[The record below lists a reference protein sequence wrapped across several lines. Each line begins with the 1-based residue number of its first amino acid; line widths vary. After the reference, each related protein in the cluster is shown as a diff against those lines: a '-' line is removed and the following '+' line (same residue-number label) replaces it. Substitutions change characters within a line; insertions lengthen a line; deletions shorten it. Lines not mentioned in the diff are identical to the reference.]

1 MKTDDIAYEDDDASL
16 RYKILLAL
24 ESSHSRRPRKLLPA
38 QDVNVKMIHALAA
51 LHSVVDHASES
62 RVELLLL
69 GHELSGV
76 HEMTQ
81 NSLVFLRRLGET
93 RQTGANL
100 WNDQKVS
107 LCLRVDVAESQR
119 QVVLVNDG
127 GGDFLGD
134 DFIKDG
140 ALFAISHTV
149 QVRLLR
155 RQHLV
160 VRSGHCSML
169 IARGLLKLSSGTS
182 GSKLRAALECGGVRP
197 SSKREVFD
205 AKSACSSRG
214 DARERS

>member
-1 MKTDDIAYEDDDASL
+1 MKRDDLAYVDDASL
-16 RYKILLAL
+16 VNYKILPAFA
-24 ESSHSRRPRKLLPA
+24 SSHSRRPRKLLPA
-38 QDVNVKMIHALAA
+38 HDVNVKMIHALAA
-51 LHSVVDHASES
+51 LHAVVDDASES

-69 GHELSGV
+69 GHELSGI
-76 HEMTQ
+76 HEVTQ

-100 WNDQKVS
+100 RNDQKVS

-140 ALFAISHTV
+140 ALFAISHAV

-155 RQHLV
+155 SQHFV
-160 VRSGHCSML
+160 VRRGHCSML
-169 IARGLLKLSSGTS
+169 ITRGWMLKLSSS
-182 GSKLRAALECGGVRP
+182 GSVGLKLRAALGRGP
-197 SSKREVFD
+197 SSEREVFG
-205 AKSACSSRG
+205 AKRARSRRG

>member
-1 MKTDDIAYEDDDASL
+1 MRSL
-16 RYKILLAL
+16 RYKILLAFA
-24 ESSHSRRPRKLLPA
+24 SSHSRRPRKLLSTH
-38 QDVNVKMIHALAA
+38 DVNVEMIHALAA
-51 LHSVVDHASES
+51 LHAVVDDASES

-69 GHELSGV
+69 GHELSSI
-76 HEMTQ
+76 HEVTQ

-100 WNDQKVS
+100 RNDQKVS
-107 LCLRVDVAESQR
+107 LCLWVDVAESQR

-140 ALFAISHTV
+140 AFFAISHAV

-155 RQHLV
+155 SQHFV
-160 VRSGHCSML
+160 VRCGHCSML
-169 IARGLLKLSSGTS
+169 TTRGLLLKLSSS
-182 GSKLRAALECGGVRP
+182 GSSGLKLRAALECGP
-197 SSKREVFD
+197 SSEGEVFG
-205 AKSACSSRG
+205 AKRARSSRG